1 MAGQKKRD
9 VHKSGRW
16 RLTLCTPFFRMC
28 DILGGRQQWKTMIHN
43 SSEIDCVVVGL
54 LTYFQ
59 FLLLRFISLK
69 NAVVVGVSGIKQNYY
84 FSEV

>member
-1 MAGQKKRD
+1 
-9 VHKSGRW
+9 
-16 RLTLCTPFFRMC
+16 
-28 DILGGRQQWKTMIHN
+28 MIHN

>member
-1 MAGQKKRD
+1 MASYVYVPG
-9 VHKSGRW
+9 
-16 RLTLCTPFFRMC
+16 TPFFRMC